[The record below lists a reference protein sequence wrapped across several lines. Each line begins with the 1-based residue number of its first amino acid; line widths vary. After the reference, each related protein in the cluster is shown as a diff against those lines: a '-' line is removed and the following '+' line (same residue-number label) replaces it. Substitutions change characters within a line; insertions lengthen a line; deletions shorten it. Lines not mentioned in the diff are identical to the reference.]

1 MRGTLKPTAQSG
13 RERLTASFPNH
24 LSYYDPH
31 VQRLKTATDLQEAMQ
46 RADSEHKALYVT
58 AYHPWGVVFGCPDIW
73 RLFYESGLFVD
84 FVVHHGMENLEDRIV
99 ARYQPGALAEF
110 DIEEFLRG
118 KHPVPNPLQPP
129 TAYVKKTLEIARPSL
144 ADNGAVIAAVT

>member
-1 MRGTLKPTAQSG
+1 MRGTLKPTAPSG
-13 RERLTASFPNH
+13 TERLTASFPNH

-31 VQRLKTATDLQEAMQ
+31 VQRLKTAADLQEAMQ

-58 AYHPWGVVFGCPDIW
+58 AYHPWGVVFCFPEIW

-84 FVVHHGMENLEDRIV
+84 FAVHHGMENLEDRIV

-118 KHPVPNPLQPP
+118 NPPVPNPLQPP
-129 TAYVKKTLEIARPSL
+129 TAYVKRPSKSQ
-144 ADNGAVIAAVT
+144 DHP

>member
-1 MRGTLKPTAQSG
+1 MSMRGTLRPTAQSG
-13 RERLTASFPNH
+13 SERLTASFPNH

-31 VQRLKTATDLQEAMQ
+31 AQRLKTAADLQTAMQ

-58 AYHPWGVVFGCPDIW
+58 AYHPWGVVFGCPELW
-73 RLFYESGLFVD
+73 RLFYESGLFLD
-84 FVVHHGMENLEDRIV
+84 FAIHHGIENLEDRVV

-110 DIEEFLRG
+110 DIEKFLGG

-129 TAYVKKTLEIARPSL
+129 NGYVKKPSRSQEP
-144 ADNGAVIAAVT
+144 